1 MEDRVYCGRLVSDD
15 KLEHSSG
22 PWKKHAYVKKT
33 QEDGYVR
40 YWYDVNNG
48 KDPYNRTPEQRA
60 KDKEAADKLREAS
73 YVDESYWQPD
83 GPDGKEKGYM
93 QNGATD
99 KEIEAAENEYKAA
112 EAAYRKNPSPNNR
125 TRLNK
130 AEEEVSRARAI
141 KRRDGKYEEK
151 STKEELKKEAIRKGK
166 ELFSRSKE
174 SYRTVETR
182 SMPNSSDSDDKMK
195 KRKSLS
201 LFNHGV
207 RHTGSKKKE
216 SKSDEVLKLEPTG
229 KVTNGTPTRQ
239 NRTSEQNQYYNGAFL
254 STGANRES
262 YTSIGNKKPISRPKN
277 IIGRRASKDAMDD
290 FLQDHPNVHK
300 NTDEKDKRDARLST
314 SIDASPVKDKKLRKQ
329 KVGRR

>member
-1 MEDRVYCGRLVSDD
+1 MEDKVYCGRLVSDD

-33 QEDGYVR
+33 QEDGYTR
-40 YWYDVNNG
+40 YWYPDDLKG
-48 KDPYNRTPEQRA
+48 K
-60 KDKEAADKLREAS
+60 K
-73 YVDESYWQPD
+73 
-83 GPDGKEKGYM
+83 KGYI
-93 QNGATD
+93 QNGAS
-99 KEIEAAENEYKAA
+99 EEELQAAEDEYAAA
-112 EAAYRKNPSPNNR
+112 EAAYKNDPSPENR
-125 TRLNK
+125 KRLDE

-166 ELFSRSKE
+166 ALFSRSKE

-182 SMPNSSDSDDKMK
+182 SMPNSSDADDKKK

-229 KVTNGTPTRQ
+229 NVTNGTPTRQ

-262 YTSIGNKKPISRPKN
+262 YTSIGNKKPVSRPKN

-329 KVGRR
+329 RVGRR

>member
-1 MEDRVYCGRLVSDD
+1 MEDKVYCGRLVSDD

-22 PWKKHAYVKKT
+22 PWKKHGYVKKT

-40 YWYDVNNG
+40 YWYPENLKG
-48 KDPYNRTPEQRA
+48 KRKDPI
-60 KDKEAADKLREAS
+60 
-73 YVDESYWQPD
+73 
-83 GPDGKEKGYM
+83 
-93 QNGATD
+93 QNGASN
-99 KEIEAAENEYKAA
+99 EELQAAEDEYAAA
-112 EAAYRKNPSPNNR
+112 EAAYRKDPSPENR
-125 TRLNK
+125 KRLDE

-182 SMPNSSDSDDKMK
+182 SMPNGNSDADDKKK

-229 KVTNGTPTRQ
+229 KAAENSNVTRKAGSNSSGINGPDKLQ
-239 NRTSEQNQYYNGAFL
+239 NYAGAPL
-254 STGANRES
+254 TYGAQPSDYSIANRKRN
-262 YTSIGNKKPISRPKN
+262 GLISRPKN
-277 IIGRRASKDAMDD
+277 MVGRYASKHAMDE
-290 FLQDHPNVHK
+290 FKKDHPNVHELNPHSLK
-300 NTDEKDKRDARLST
+300 EAELST

>member
-1 MEDRVYCGRLVSDD
+1 MKDKVYCGRLVSDD

-40 YWYDVNNG
+40 YWYPGGEGTKIKN
-48 KDPYNRTPEQRA
+48 
-60 KDKEAADKLREAS
+60 
-73 YVDESYWQPD
+73 
-83 GPDGKEKGYM
+83 YM

-99 KEIEAAENEYKAA
+99 EELEAAEKMYKEA
-112 EAAYRKNPSPNNR
+112 EEAYRKDPSAENR
-125 TRLNK
+125 KRLNN
-130 AEEEVSRARAI
+130 AEEELSRARAI

-182 SMPNSSDSDDKMK
+182 SMPNSSDADDKKK

-229 KVTNGTPTRQ
+229 NVTNGTPTRQ
-239 NRTSEQNQYYNGAFL
+239 NRTSQQNQYYNGAFL

-262 YTSIGNKKPISRPKN
+262 YTSIGNKKPVSRPKN

>member
-1 MEDRVYCGRLVSDD
+1 MKDKVYCGRLVSDD

-40 YWYDVNNG
+40 YWYPGGEGTKIKN
-48 KDPYNRTPEQRA
+48 
-60 KDKEAADKLREAS
+60 
-73 YVDESYWQPD
+73 
-83 GPDGKEKGYM
+83 YM

-99 KEIEAAENEYKAA
+99 EELEAAEKMYKEA
-112 EAAYRKNPSPNNR
+112 EEAYRKDPSDENR
-125 TRLNK
+125 KRLNN
-130 AEEEVSRARAI
+130 AEEELSRARAI
-141 KRRDGKYEEK
+141 KRRDDKYEEK

-182 SMPNSSDSDDKMK
+182 SMPNSSDADDKK
-195 KRKSLS
+195 KKQKSLS

-262 YTSIGNKKPISRPKN
+262 YTSIGNKKPVSRPKN

>member
-33 QEDGYVR
+33 QEDGYTR
-40 YWYDVNNG
+40 YWYPDDLKG
-48 KDPYNRTPEQRA
+48 K
-60 KDKEAADKLREAS
+60 K
-73 YVDESYWQPD
+73 
-83 GPDGKEKGYM
+83 KGYI
-93 QNGATD
+93 QNGAS
-99 KEIEAAENEYKAA
+99 EEELQAAEDEYAAA
-112 EAAYRKNPSPNNR
+112 EAAYKNDPSPENR
-125 TRLNK
+125 KRLDE

-141 KRRDGKYEEK
+141 KKRDGKYEEK

-166 ELFSRSKE
+166 ALFSRSKE

-182 SMPNSSDSDDKMK
+182 SMPNSSDADDKKK

>member
-1 MEDRVYCGRLVSDD
+1 MEDKVYCGRLVSDD

-33 QEDGYVR
+33 QEDGYTR
-40 YWYDVNNG
+40 YWYPDDLKG
-48 KDPYNRTPEQRA
+48 K
-60 KDKEAADKLREAS
+60 KKE
-73 YVDESYWQPD
+73 YI
-83 GPDGKEKGYM
+83 
-93 QNGATD
+93 QNGAS
-99 KEIEAAENEYKAA
+99 EEELQAAEDEYAAA
-112 EAAYRKNPSPNNR
+112 EAAYKNDPSPENR
-125 TRLNK
+125 KRLDE

-151 STKEELKKEAIRKGK
+151 STKGELKKEAIRKGK

-182 SMPNSSDSDDKMK
+182 SMPNGNSEAEERKK

-216 SKSDEVLKLEPTG
+216 SKSNEVLKLEPTG
-229 KVTNGTPTRQ
+229 NVPNGTPTRQ
-239 NRTSEQNQYYNGAFL
+239 NYNGSFF
-254 STGANRES
+254 TDGANAS
-262 YTSIGNKKPISRPKN
+262 GYVSNGSKKPVSRQKN
-277 IIGRRASKDAMDD
+277 LIGRRASKDAMDD
-290 FLQDHPNVHK
+290 YLQDHPNVHK
-300 NTDEKDKRDARLST
+300 TGTTGKGEARLST

>member
-1 MEDRVYCGRLVSDD
+1 MKDKVYCGRLVSDD

-182 SMPNSSDSDDKMK
+182 SMPNSSDADDKKK

-239 NRTSEQNQYYNGAFL
+239 NYNGSFF
-254 STGANRES
+254 TDGANAS
-262 YTSIGNKKPISRPKN
+262 GYVSNGSKKPVSRQKN
-277 IIGRRASKDAMDD
+277 LIGRHASKDAMDD

-300 NTDEKDKRDARLST
+300 TGTTGKGEARLST

>member
-1 MEDRVYCGRLVSDD
+1 MEDKVYCGRLVSDD

-33 QEDGYVR
+33 QEDGYTR
-40 YWYDVNNG
+40 YWYPVDLKG
-48 KDPYNRTPEQRA
+48 K
-60 KDKEAADKLREAS
+60 K
-73 YVDESYWQPD
+73 
-83 GPDGKEKGYM
+83 KGYI
-93 QNGATD
+93 QNGAS
-99 KEIEAAENEYKAA
+99 EEELQAAEDEYAAA
-112 EAAYRKNPSPNNR
+112 EAAYKNDPSPENR
-125 TRLNK
+125 KRLDE

-151 STKEELKKEAIRKGK
+151 STKGELKKEAIRKGK

-182 SMPNSSDSDDKMK
+182 SMPNGNSEAEERKK

-229 KVTNGTPTRQ
+229 NVPNGTPTRQ
-239 NRTSEQNQYYNGAFL
+239 NYNGSFF
-254 STGANRES
+254 TEGANAS
-262 YTSIGNKKPISRPKN
+262 GYVSNGSKKPVSRQKN
-277 IIGRRASKDAMDD
+277 LIGRRASKDAMDD
-290 FLQDHPNVHK
+290 YLQDHPNVHK
-300 NTDEKDKRDARLST
+300 TGTTGKGEARLST

>member
-1 MEDRVYCGRLVSDD
+1 MEDKVYCGRLVSDD

-33 QEDGYVR
+33 QEDGYTR
-40 YWYDVNNG
+40 YWYPDDLKG
-48 KDPYNRTPEQRA
+48 K
-60 KDKEAADKLREAS
+60 K
-73 YVDESYWQPD
+73 
-83 GPDGKEKGYM
+83 KGYI
-93 QNGATD
+93 QNGAS
-99 KEIEAAENEYKAA
+99 EEELQAAEDEYAAA
-112 EAAYRKNPSPNNR
+112 EAAYKNDPSPENR
-125 TRLNK
+125 KRLDE

-182 SMPNSSDSDDKMK
+182 SMPNGNSDGDDKKK

-229 KVTNGTPTRQ
+229 KVPNGTPTRQ
-239 NRTSEQNQYYNGAFL
+239 NYNGSFF
-254 STGANRES
+254 TDGANANGYVS
-262 YTSIGNKKPISRPKN
+262 NGSKKPVSRQKN
-277 IIGRRASKDAMDD
+277 LIGRRASKDAMDD
-290 FLQDHPNVHK
+290 YLQDHPNVHK
-300 NTDEKDKRDARLST
+300 TGTTGKGEARLST

>member
-1 MEDRVYCGRLVSDD
+1 MEDKVYCGRLVSDD

-33 QEDGYVR
+33 QEDGYTR
-40 YWYDVNNG
+40 YWYPDDLKG
-48 KDPYNRTPEQRA
+48 K
-60 KDKEAADKLREAS
+60 K
-73 YVDESYWQPD
+73 
-83 GPDGKEKGYM
+83 KGYI
-93 QNGATD
+93 QNGAS
-99 KEIEAAENEYKAA
+99 EEELQAAEDEYAAA
-112 EAAYRKNPSPNNR
+112 EAAYKNDPSPENR
-125 TRLNK
+125 KRLDE

-182 SMPNSSDSDDKMK
+182 SMPNGNSEAEERKK

-207 RHTGSKKKE
+207 SHTGSKKKE

-229 KVTNGTPTRQ
+229 KVPNGTPTRQ
-239 NRTSEQNQYYNGAFL
+239 NYNGSFF
-254 STGANRES
+254 TDGANAS
-262 YTSIGNKKPISRPKN
+262 GYVSNGSKKPVSRQKN
-277 IIGRRASKDAMDD
+277 LIGRRASKDAMDD
-290 FLQDHPNVHK
+290 YLRDHPNVHK
-300 NTDEKDKRDARLST
+300 TGTTGKGEARLST
-314 SIDASPVKDKKLRKQ
+314 SIDASPVKDKELRKQ

>member
-1 MEDRVYCGRLVSDD
+1 MEDKVYCGRLVSDD

-40 YWYDVNNG
+40 YWYPGGEGTKIKN
-48 KDPYNRTPEQRA
+48 
-60 KDKEAADKLREAS
+60 
-73 YVDESYWQPD
+73 
-83 GPDGKEKGYM
+83 YM

-99 KEIEAAENEYKAA
+99 EELEAAEKMYKEA
-112 EAAYRKNPSPNNR
+112 EEAYRKDPSAENR
-125 TRLNK
+125 KRLDN

-182 SMPNSSDSDDKMK
+182 SMPNSSDAEDKKK

-239 NRTSEQNQYYNGAFL
+239 NRTSQQDQYYNGAFL

-262 YTSIGNKKPISRPKN
+262 YTSIGNKKPVSRQKN
-277 IIGRRASKDAMDD
+277 LIGRRASKDAMDD

-300 NTDEKDKRDARLST
+300 TGTTGKGEARLST

>member
-1 MEDRVYCGRLVSDD
+1 MEDKVYCGRLVSDD

-40 YWYDVNNG
+40 YWYPGGEGTKIKN
-48 KDPYNRTPEQRA
+48 
-60 KDKEAADKLREAS
+60 
-73 YVDESYWQPD
+73 
-83 GPDGKEKGYM
+83 YM

-99 KEIEAAENEYKAA
+99 EEIEAAEKMYKEA
-112 EAAYRKNPSPNNR
+112 EEAYRKDPSAENR
-125 TRLNK
+125 KRLDN

-182 SMPNSSDSDDKMK
+182 SMPNGNSEAEERKK

-216 SKSDEVLKLEPTG
+216 TKSDDVLKLEPTG

-239 NRTSEQNQYYNGAFL
+239 NYNGSFF
-254 STGANRES
+254 TDGANANGYVS
-262 YTSIGNKKPISRPKN
+262 NGNKKPVSRPKN
-277 IIGRRASKDAMDD
+277 LIGRHASKDAMDD
-290 FLQDHPNVHK
+290 YLQDHPNVHK
-300 NTDEKDKRDARLST
+300 TGTAGKGEARLST

-329 KVGRR
+329 KAGRH

>member
-1 MEDRVYCGRLVSDD
+1 MRDDVYVGKLVSED
-15 KLEHSSG
+15 EIRHSSG
-22 PWKKHAYVKKT
+22 PWKKHGYVKKT

-40 YWYDVNNG
+40 YWYPENLKG
-48 KDPYNRTPEQRA
+48 KRKDPI
-60 KDKEAADKLREAS
+60 
-73 YVDESYWQPD
+73 
-83 GPDGKEKGYM
+83 
-93 QNGATD
+93 QNGASN
-99 KEIEAAENEYKAA
+99 EELQAAEDEYAAA
-112 EAAYRKNPSPNNR
+112 EAAYRKDPSPENR
-125 TRLNK
+125 KRLDE

-182 SMPNSSDSDDKMK
+182 SMPNSSDADDKK
-195 KRKSLS
+195 KKQKSLS

-229 KVTNGTPTRQ
+229 NVPNGTPTRQ
-239 NRTSEQNQYYNGAFL
+239 NYNGSFF
-254 STGANRES
+254 TEGANAS
-262 YTSIGNKKPISRPKN
+262 GYVSNGSKKPVSRQKN
-277 IIGRRASKDAMDD
+277 LIGRRASKDAMDD
-290 FLQDHPNVHK
+290 YLQDHPNVHK
-300 NTDEKDKRDARLST
+300 TGTTGKGEARLST

>member
-1 MEDRVYCGRLVSDD
+1 MRDDVYVGNLVSED
-15 KLEHSSG
+15 EIRHSSG
-22 PWKKHAYVKKT
+22 PWKKHGYVKKT

-40 YWYDVNNG
+40 YWYPNG
-48 KDPYNRTPEQRA
+48 KGTKI
-60 KDKEAADKLREAS
+60 KDF
-73 YVDESYWQPD
+73 
-83 GPDGKEKGYM
+83 M

-99 KEIEAAENEYKAA
+99 EEIEAAEKMYKEA
-112 EAAYRKNPSPNNR
+112 EEAYRRDPSPENR
-125 TRLNK
+125 KRLEN

-151 STKEELKKEAIRKGK
+151 STKEELKKDAKRKGK
-166 ELFSRSKE
+166 ELLSSLDPRGRANDS
-174 SYRTVETR
+174 VGTR
-182 SMPNSSDSDDKMK
+182 SMPSNSEAEDRKK

-229 KVTNGTPTRQ
+229 NVTNGTPTRQ

-262 YTSIGNKKPISRPKN
+262 YTSIGNKKPVSRPKN

-314 SIDASPVKDKKLRKQ
+314 SIDASPVKNKKLRKQ
-329 KVGRR
+329 RVGRH

>member
-1 MEDRVYCGRLVSDD
+1 MEDKVYVGNLISEEEIR
-15 KLEHSSG
+15 HSSG

-40 YWYDVNNG
+40 YWYPNG
-48 KDPYNRTPEQRA
+48 EDKGRKPNIQNWATDEELDAADREYETALKEWKEAGKPHGGGVWERLKDAEEEKSRA
-60 KDKEAADKLREAS
+60 DSIRRNKGEKQEVGLKEAAKKNAEDVA
-73 YVDESYWQPD
+73 
-83 GPDGKEKGYM
+83 KEKG
-93 QNGATD
+93 
-99 KEIEAAENEYKAA
+99 K
-112 EAAYRKNPSPNNR
+112 SL
-125 TRLNK
+125 LNK
-130 AEEEVSRARAI
+130 LDPRGRANNSV
-141 KRRDGKYEEK
+141 G
-151 STKEELKKEAIRKGK
+151 
-166 ELFSRSKE
+166 
-174 SYRTVETR
+174 TR
-182 SMPNSSDSDDKMK
+182 SMPNNSEAEDRKK

-229 KVTNGTPTRQ
+229 NVPNGTPTRQ

-262 YTSIGNKKPISRPKN
+262 YTSIGNKKPFSRPKN

>member
-1 MEDRVYCGRLVSDD
+1 MKDKVYCGHLVSDD

-40 YWYDVNNG
+40 YWYPNG
-48 KDPYNRTPEQRA
+48 E
-60 KDKEAADKLREAS
+60 DKGRK
-73 YVDESYWQPD
+73 PNI
-83 GPDGKEKGYM
+83 

-99 KEIEAAENEYKAA
+99 EELDAADREYEAAMKEWVEAGKPHGGGVWHRLEDAA
-112 EAAYRKNPSPNNR
+112 
-125 TRLNK
+125 
-130 AEEEVSRARAI
+130 
-141 KRRDGKYEEK
+141 EEK
-151 STKEELKKEAIRKGK
+151 SRADSIRRNKGEKQEVGLKEAAKKNAKDVAKEKGK
-166 ELFSRSKE
+166 NLLNKLDPRGRANDSVGT
-174 SYRTVETR
+174 RT
-182 SMPNSSDSDDKMK
+182 MPNNSEADDRKK

-229 KVTNGTPTRQ
+229 NVPNGTPTRQ
-239 NRTSEQNQYYNGAFL
+239 NRTSQQNQYYNGAFL

-262 YTSIGNKKPISRPKN
+262 YTSIGNKKPVSRPKN

-300 NTDEKDKRDARLST
+300 NTNEKDKRDARLST

>member
-1 MEDRVYCGRLVSDD
+1 MEDKVYCGRLVSDD

-33 QEDGYVR
+33 QEDGYTR
-40 YWYDVNNG
+40 YWYPDDLKG
-48 KDPYNRTPEQRA
+48 K
-60 KDKEAADKLREAS
+60 K
-73 YVDESYWQPD
+73 
-83 GPDGKEKGYM
+83 KGYI
-93 QNGATD
+93 QNGAS
-99 KEIEAAENEYKAA
+99 EEELQAAEDEYAAA
-112 EAAYRKNPSPNNR
+112 EAAYKNDPSPENR
-125 TRLNK
+125 KRLDE

-182 SMPNSSDSDDKMK
+182 SMPNGNSEAEERKK

-229 KVTNGTPTRQ
+229 KVPNGTPTRQ

-262 YTSIGNKKPISRPKN
+262 YTSIGNKKPVSRPKN
-277 IIGRRASKDAMDD
+277 VIGRRASKDAMDD

-300 NTDEKDKRDARLST
+300 NTNEKDRRDARLST

-329 KVGRR
+329 RVGRH